1 MYNRQ
6 YLAIGVAKS
15 LLVEMQ
21 VPKDPSLRQLVKEPP
36 VQRLITLSKKGIKEN
51 LSPQEKKEI
60 KSLLKDDKVE
70 RYLEASK
77 KVGQRIG
84 WIKGGLLGAA
94 SGTVHGTVAAIGL
107 GASGVGIFALVL
119 LGAIAGGL
127 SIGWLSSK
135 IHGILRKWKAEEE
148 ITKGGLQSGTI
159 FNM

>member
-1 MYNRQ
+1 MH
-6 YLAIGVAKS
+6 K
-15 LLVEMQ
+15 LLQ
-21 VPKDPSLRQLVKEPP
+21 QRKDF
-36 VQRLITLSKKGIKEN
+36 IKKK

-84 WIKGGLLGAA
+84 WIKGGLFGAA
-94 SGTVHGTVAAIGL
+94 SGTIHGSIAALGL
-107 GASGVGIFALVL
+107 GATGGWIFALIL

-127 SIGWLSSK
+127 SIGWISSK
-135 IHGILRKWKAEEE
+135 IHGILRKWKSEEE

>member
-1 MYNRQ
+1 MSNET

-15 LLVEMQ
+15 LLIEMQ
-21 VPKDPSLRQLVKEPP
+21 VPKDSTLRQLVTEPP
-36 VQRLITLSKKGIKEN
+36 VQRLIELSKKGVKN
-51 LSPQEKKEI
+51 KLSPQEKKEI

-84 WIKGGLLGAA
+84 WIKGGAFGTLSGAA
-94 SGTVHGTVAAIGL
+94 QGALASFTV
-107 GASGVGIFALVL
+107 GATGIGIFALVL